1 MTQDKEREIQL
12 QFLEEAQDHLDAI
25 ESKLIGISGRVELS
39 RQEVDAMLRS
49 AHSIKGGAAMMEF
62 QTLSHLAHRLENF
75 FKVINP
81 KVLSNE

>member
-25 ESKLIGISGRVELS
+25 ESKLIGVSSRVELT

-62 QTLSHLAHRLENF
+62 
-75 FKVINP
+75 
-81 KVLSNE
+81 